1 MKIWEKS
8 KISNLIKIK
17 GPLMMIDS
25 IQNYTIKK
33 NILTK
38 FKVKKNSWFYKYHL
52 INKPIMPGILIEECM
67 FQSAV
72 CLLYLDKKNIDSEML
87 LLSTNSKFYGAISGE
102 NKLVI
107 QTKLLKIKKKM
118 IYFKSQVSDGLKIKC
133 KSDFVI
139 FNKGS

>member
-107 QTKLLKIKKKM
+107 QTKLLKIKKK
-118 IYFKSQVSDGLKIKC
+118 
-133 KSDFVI
+133 
-139 FNKGS
+139 

>member
-38 FKVKKNSWFYKYHL
+38 FKVNKNSWFYKYHL

-133 KSDFVI
+133 KSDFII

>member
-133 KSDFVI
+133 KSDFII

>member
-1 MKIWEKS
+1 MKILEKS

>member
-1 MKIWEKS
+1 MKISKKS

-33 NILTK
+33 NIVTK

-52 INKPIMPGILIEECM
+52 INKPIMPGILVEECM

-87 LLSTNSKFYGAISGE
+87 LLSTNSKFYGAISGV

-118 IYFKSQVSDGLKIKC
+118 IYFKSQVSDGFKIKC
-133 KSDFVI
+133 KSDFII
-139 FNKGS
+139 FNKGN

>member
-1 MKIWEKS
+1 MKILEKS

-17 GPLMMIDS
+17 GPLMMIDI

>member
-1 MKIWEKS
+1 
-8 KISNLIKIK
+8 
-17 GPLMMIDS
+17 
-25 IQNYTIKK
+25 
-33 NILTK
+33 
-38 FKVKKNSWFYKYHL
+38 
-52 INKPIMPGILIEECM
+52 
-67 FQSAV
+67 
-72 CLLYLDKKNIDSEML
+72 ML

>member
-1 MKIWEKS
+1 MKILEKS

-133 KSDFVI
+133 KSDFII

>member
-87 LLSTNSKFYGAISGE
+87 LLSSNSKFYGAISGE